1 MANCPERK
9 RKGFEGKGQVTGIL
23 AALRALL
30 STPWLAVLLGLVVG
44 VGLIAAIAESRR
56 LSTSSDG
63 RDGITLMMLFMMGSM
78 LVASIVLLGYALVAP
93 GGFLGFGLSL
103 AGGFIVGL
111 AVYGVRLI
119 RESFHD

>member
-1 MANCPERK
+1 MR
-9 RKGFEGKGQVTGIL
+9 G
-23 AALRALL
+23 LL
-30 STPWLAVLLGLVVG
+30 STPWLAVLLGLAAG
-44 VGLIAAIAESRR
+44 VGLIAAVAGSRK

-78 LVASIVLLGYALVAP
+78 VVASIILLGYALVAP

>member
-1 MANCPERK
+1 
-9 RKGFEGKGQVTGIL
+9 
-23 AALRALL
+23 
-30 STPWLAVLLGLVVG
+30 
-44 VGLIAAIAESRR
+44 
-56 LSTSSDG
+56 
-63 RDGITLMMLFMMGSM
+63 MMLFMMGSM
-78 LVASIVLLGYALVAP
+78 VVASIILLGYALVAP